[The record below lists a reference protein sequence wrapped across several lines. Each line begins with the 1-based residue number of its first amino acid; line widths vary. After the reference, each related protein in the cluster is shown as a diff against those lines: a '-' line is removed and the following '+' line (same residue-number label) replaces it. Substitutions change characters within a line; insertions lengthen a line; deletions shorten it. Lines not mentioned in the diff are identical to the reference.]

1 MIVKVSLTA
10 DELADMDMTEQQFH
24 DHVVAALDD
33 AQPDLPGFNVEVEIQ
48 D

>member
-24 DHVVAALDD
+24 DHVVAALMTRN
-33 AQPDLPGFNVEVEIQ
+33 PICPGSMSK
-48 D
+48 